1 MRLLCTFVEHRP
13 EMWDEYT
20 VEYPGGSS
28 WVVSLPC
35 STNPAH
41 FKRVMEANLSEGGL
55 ITDRR
60 RHIECARCGLPM
72 GEVQ

>member
-1 MRLLCTFVEHRP
+1 MRILCAFRGHRP
-13 EMWDEYT
+13 EQWDEYT

-35 STNPAH
+35 STRPEH
-41 FKRVMEANLSEGGL
+41 FRRVMEESLSGGAL

-60 RHIECARCGLPM
+60 RHIECARCGFPM
-72 GEVQ
+72 GEAK